1 MQSSPVAASI
11 ENVIPSF
18 YLCNTILFSLHHDPW
33 CAFHAL
39 FVRSWQKFLQDVSY
53 EQWIRVSSFSHEF
66 AFLILANFFHL
77 FLPSGRILYD
87 VPCKVCRD
95 HSSGKHYGIYACDG
109 CAGFFKRSIRR
120 NRQYVCKSKCDGLC
134 QVDKTHRNQCRACRL
149 KKCFEV
155 GMNRDAVQHERG
167 PRNSTLRKQMAMFIN
182 KDAAIRH
189 HEAFFMAPP
198 SMIPTLGLDLTIPR
212 NPFLTPPPYLPN
224 FSSSNSSPPSTVTST
239 PPPATTPNHSHH
251 ITSSP
256 QQTMLHQSVPAAHPL
271 IAVDAIRESAA
282 QLLFMNV
289 NFLKNLTPFTQLPM
303 SDQLLLFEESWREF
317 FIMGIAEHLLPINFT
332 QLLFAY
338 EFLNTACHEP
348 KSKISTET
356 MIREIEAF
364 QEILNK
370 FIQMRVDSNEY
381 VYLRAIV
388 LYKSELHNNNNN
400 NNNNSQDIITSTSDD
415 SSSELS
421 HNNSTT
427 TIKTSSSALSK
438 SLEETSKV
446 KALECNARDALA
458 AYEQN
463 YYGVAHQLRY
473 KNLLALLP
481 SLKLVSHCTIEE
493 LFFRRNIGHVPLLK
507 LLIDLYMQKKA

>member
-1 MQSSPVAASI
+1 MFP
-11 ENVIPSF
+11 
-18 YLCNTILFSLHHDPW
+18 
-33 CAFHAL
+33 
-39 FVRSWQKFLQDVSY
+39 
-53 EQWIRVSSFSHEF
+53 
-66 AFLILANFFHL
+66 
-77 FLPSGRILYD
+77 GRILYD

-120 NRQYVCKSKCDGLC
+120 NRQYVCKSKSDGLC
-134 QVDKTHRNQCRACRL
+134 MVDKTHRNQCRACRL

-182 KDAAIRH
+182 KDAAMRH
-189 HEAFFMAPP
+189 HEAFIMAGLPPPP
-198 SMIPTLGLDLTIPR
+198 SSGLQLGIDLSVPR
-212 NPFLTPPPYLPN
+212 INAFLTP
-224 FSSSNSSPPSTVTST
+224 SSYNSPPPSTVTST
-239 PPPATTPNHSHH
+239 PPPSITPHFHVP
-251 ITSSP
+251 SSP
-256 QQTMLHQSVPAAHPL
+256 QHHTTILSQSAAATTTHHL

-289 NFLKNLTPFTQLPM
+289 NFLKNLTPFTQLPLA
-303 SDQLLLFEESWREF
+303 DQLLLFEESWREF
-317 FIMGIAEHLLPINFT
+317 FIMGIAEHLLPVNFT

-338 EFLNTACHEP
+338 EFLNSTSHS
-348 KSKISTET
+348 KSKVSTET

-364 QEILNK
+364 QDILNK

-388 LYKSELHNNNNN
+388 LYKGEISGSSNNNNN
-400 NNNNSQDIITSTSDD
+400 NNNMINNNKDNSQDVITSTSDD
-415 SSSELS
+415 SSSEFS
-421 HNNSTT
+421 HNNSITT
-427 TIKTSSSALSK
+427 VKTSSSSILSK
-438 SLEETSKV
+438 RILEEPLKV
-446 KALECNARDALA
+446 KALEANARDALA

-463 YYGVAHQLRY
+463 YYGIAHQIRY

-507 LLIDLYMQKKA
+507 LLIDLYMQKKNNS

>member
-1 MQSSPVAASI
+1 
-11 ENVIPSF
+11 
-18 YLCNTILFSLHHDPW
+18 
-33 CAFHAL
+33 
-39 FVRSWQKFLQDVSY
+39 
-53 EQWIRVSSFSHEF
+53 
-66 AFLILANFFHL
+66 
-77 FLPSGRILYD
+77 
-87 VPCKVCRD
+87 
-95 HSSGKHYGIYACDG
+95 
-109 CAGFFKRSIRR
+109 
-120 NRQYVCKSKCDGLC
+120 
-134 QVDKTHRNQCRACRL
+134 
-149 KKCFEV
+149 
-155 GMNRDAVQHERG
+155 
-167 PRNSTLRKQMAMFIN
+167 
-182 KDAAIRH
+182 
-189 HEAFFMAPP
+189 
-198 SMIPTLGLDLTIPR
+198 
-212 NPFLTPPPYLPN
+212 
-224 FSSSNSSPPSTVTST
+224 
-239 PPPATTPNHSHH
+239 
-251 ITSSP
+251 
-256 QQTMLHQSVPAAHPL
+256 MLHQTAPTTHPL

-289 NFLKNLTPFTQLPM
+289 NFLKNLTPFTQLPL

-388 LYKSELHNNNNN
+388 LYKSDLNNNNNN

-415 SSSELS
+415 SSSDLS
-421 HNNSTT
+421 HNNSTA

-438 SLEETSKV
+438 SLDESSKV

-463 YYGVAHQLRY
+463 YYGVAHQIRY

-507 LLIDLYMQKKA
+507 LLVDLYMQKKAWDIWWNEIDLVKKATTNICWNHWLKVLRALKGEREKNRNRRKTIKKDEIVIYMISWAIGCTVGFELLETLTR

>member
-1 MQSSPVAASI
+1 MKMMQSPICSSPELMDPRFSQLRLPAS
-11 ENVIPSF
+11 
-18 YLCNTILFSLHHDPW
+18 
-33 CAFHAL
+33 
-39 FVRSWQKFLQDVSY
+39 
-53 EQWIRVSSFSHEF
+53 SSS
-66 AFLILANFFHL
+66 
-77 FLPSGRILYD
+77 RILYD

-120 NRQYVCKSKCDGLC
+120 NRQYVCKSKSDGLC
-134 QVDKTHRNQCRACRL
+134 MVDKTHRNQCRACRL

-155 GMNRDAVQHERG
+155 GMNRDAVQSERG
-167 PRNSTLRKQMAMFIN
+167 PRSSTLRKQMAMFIN

-189 HEAFFMAPP
+189 HEAFIMAGIPP
-198 SMIPTLGLDLTIPR
+198 PTQQMMPLGLDLSVSRLT
-212 NPFLTPPPYLPN
+212 NPFLTPSPYMSN
-224 FSSSNSSPPSTVTST
+224 FPTSSSSPTST
-239 PPPATTPNHSHH
+239 PPPSSTSFNHHH
-251 ITSSP
+251 HLTSSP
-256 QQTMLHQSVPAAHPL
+256 SHTTTASAHHHL

-289 NFLKNLTPFTQLPM
+289 NFLKNLTPFTQLPLA
-303 SDQLLLFEESWREF
+303 DQLLLFEESWREF

-338 EFLNTACHEP
+338 EFLNSTCQYEQS
-348 KSKISTET
+348 KSKVSMET

-364 QEILNK
+364 QEVLNK

-388 LYKSELHNNNNN
+388 LYKTDFENNNNN
-400 NNNNSQDIITSTSDD
+400 NDNSSNKNVKKDKDSSQDVITSTSDD
-415 SSSELS
+415 SSSDVS

-427 TIKTSSSALSK
+427 TIKTSSSAASTATSLK
-438 SLEETSKV
+438 VLEESQKV
-446 KALECNARDALA
+446 KALESNARDALA
-458 AYEQN
+458 AYEQS
-463 YYGVAHQLRY
+463 YYGIAHHIRY

-481 SLKLVSHCTIEE
+481 SLKLVSNYTIEE

-507 LLIDLYMQKKA
+507 LLIDLYMQKKSS

>member
-1 MQSSPVAASI
+1 
-11 ENVIPSF
+11 
-18 YLCNTILFSLHHDPW
+18 
-33 CAFHAL
+33 
-39 FVRSWQKFLQDVSY
+39 
-53 EQWIRVSSFSHEF
+53 
-66 AFLILANFFHL
+66 
-77 FLPSGRILYD
+77 
-87 VPCKVCRD
+87 
-95 HSSGKHYGIYACDG
+95 
-109 CAGFFKRSIRR
+109 
-120 NRQYVCKSKCDGLC
+120 
-134 QVDKTHRNQCRACRL
+134 
-149 KKCFEV
+149 
-155 GMNRDAVQHERG
+155 MNRDAVQHERG

-198 SMIPTLGLDLTIPR
+198 QMVPNMGMDLSVPR
-212 NPFLTPPPYLPN
+212 ITNPFLTPPPYLPS
-224 FSSSNSSPPSTVTST
+224 FSSANSSPPSTITST
-239 PPPATTPNHSHH
+239 PPPQPTTPVHSHH

-256 QQTMLHQSVPAAHPL
+256 QQTTVFHHQAPPAATHPL

-289 NFLKNLTPFTQLPM
+289 NFLKNLTPFTQLPL
-303 SDQLLLFEESWREF
+303 SDQLLLFEESWKEF

-370 FIQMRVDSNEY
+370 FIQMRVDSNEF

-388 LYKSELHNNNNN
+388 LYKSELNNNNN
-400 NNNNSQDIITSTSDD
+400 NNNNEKDKDSSQDIITSTSDD
-415 SSSELS
+415 SSSDLS

-427 TIKTSSSALSK
+427 TIKTNMSSK

-446 KALECNARDALA
+446 KALESNAKDALA
-458 AYEQN
+458 AYEQS
-463 YYGVAHQLRY
+463 YYGIAHQIRY

-481 SLKLVSHCTIEE
+481 SLKLVSHFTIEE

>member
-1 MQSSPVAASI
+1 MMEQWNRISAYFSHEISI
-11 ENVIPSF
+11 FSFLIRNERFSLFLSF
-18 YLCNTILFSLHHDPW
+18 YL
-33 CAFHAL
+33 
-39 FVRSWQKFLQDVSY
+39 V
-53 EQWIRVSSFSHEF
+53 
-66 AFLILANFFHL
+66 
-77 FLPSGRILYD
+77 SGRILYD

-198 SMIPTLGLDLTIPR
+198 SMIPTMGGLDLSVPR
-212 NPFLTPPPYLPN
+212 ITNPFLTPPPYLPN

-239 PPPATTPNHSHH
+239 PPSQTTPIHSHH

-256 QQTMLHQSVPAAHPL
+256 QQTILHQTAPSATHPL

-289 NFLKNLTPFTQLPM
+289 NFLKNLTPFAQLPLT
-303 SDQLLLFEESWREF
+303 DQLLLFEESWREF
-317 FIMGIAEHLLPINFT
+317 FIMGIAEHMLPINFT

-364 QEILNK
+364 QDVLNK

-388 LYKSELHNNNNN
+388 LYKNELSNNNNN
-400 NNNNSQDIITSTSDD
+400 NHSDKNKDSSQDIITSTSDD
-415 SSSELS
+415 SSSDLS
-421 HNNSTT
+421 HNNSTAT
-427 TIKTSSSALSK
+427 VKSSHSGR
-438 SLEETSKV
+438 SLEEPIKV
-446 KALECNARDALA
+446 KTLESNARDALA

-463 YYGVAHQLRY
+463 YYGIAHQIRY

-481 SLKLVSHCTIEE
+481 SLKLVSHYTIEE

-507 LLIDLYMQKKA
+507 LLIDLYMQKKS

>member
-1 MQSSPVAASI
+1 
-11 ENVIPSF
+11 
-18 YLCNTILFSLHHDPW
+18 
-33 CAFHAL
+33 
-39 FVRSWQKFLQDVSY
+39 
-53 EQWIRVSSFSHEF
+53 
-66 AFLILANFFHL
+66 
-77 FLPSGRILYD
+77 
-87 VPCKVCRD
+87 
-95 HSSGKHYGIYACDG
+95 
-109 CAGFFKRSIRR
+109 
-120 NRQYVCKSKCDGLC
+120 
-134 QVDKTHRNQCRACRL
+134 
-149 KKCFEV
+149 
-155 GMNRDAVQHERG
+155 MNRDAVQHERG

-198 SMIPTLGLDLTIPR
+198 QMIPNLGLDLTTVPR
-212 NPFLTPPPYLPN
+212 ITNPFLTPPPYLPN

-239 PPPATTPNHSHH
+239 PPLQTTPLHSHH

-256 QQTMLHQSVPAAHPL
+256 QQTILHSAPTTTHPL

-289 NFLKNLTPFTQLPM
+289 NFLKNLTPFTQLPL
-303 SDQLLLFEESWREF
+303 SDQLMLFEESWREF

-388 LYKSELHNNNNN
+388 LYKADLNNNNN
-400 NNNNSQDIITSTSDD
+400 NNNDKEKDNSQDIITSTSDD
-415 SSSELS
+415 SSSDLS
-421 HNNSTT
+421 HNNSTA
-427 TIKTSSSALSK
+427 TIKTTSSSSNK
-438 SLEETSKV
+438 SLEESMKV
-446 KALECNARDALA
+446 KALESNAKEALA

-463 YYGVAHQLRY
+463 YYGIAHQIRY

-481 SLKLVSHCTIEE
+481 SLKLVSQYTIEE

>member
-1 MQSSPVAASI
+1 
-11 ENVIPSF
+11 
-18 YLCNTILFSLHHDPW
+18 
-33 CAFHAL
+33 
-39 FVRSWQKFLQDVSY
+39 
-53 EQWIRVSSFSHEF
+53 
-66 AFLILANFFHL
+66 
-77 FLPSGRILYD
+77 
-87 VPCKVCRD
+87 
-95 HSSGKHYGIYACDG
+95 
-109 CAGFFKRSIRR
+109 
-120 NRQYVCKSKCDGLC
+120 
-134 QVDKTHRNQCRACRL
+134 
-149 KKCFEV
+149 
-155 GMNRDAVQHERG
+155 MNRDAVQHERG

-198 SMIPTLGLDLTIPR
+198 QMIPNMGMDLTVPR
-212 NPFLTPPPYLPN
+212 ITNPFLTPPPYLPN

-239 PPPATTPNHSHH
+239 PPPPTTPISHH

-256 QQTMLHQSVPAAHPL
+256 QQTILHQAPTTHPL

-289 NFLKNLTPFTQLPM
+289 NFLKNLTPFTQLPL

-317 FIMGIAEHLLPINFT
+317 FIMGIAEHMLPINFS

-364 QEILNK
+364 QEVLNK

-388 LYKSELHNNNNN
+388 LYKNDTSNNNNN
-400 NNNNSQDIITSTSDD
+400 NNNNNNDKDKDSSQDVITSTSDD
-415 SSSELS
+415 SSSDLS
-421 HNNSTT
+421 HNNSTA
-427 TIKTSSSALSK
+427 TIKTSSSGK
-438 SLEETSKV
+438 SLEESLKV
-446 KALECNARDALA
+446 KALENNARDALA

-463 YYGVAHQLRY
+463 YYGIAHQIRY
-473 KNLLALLP
+473 KNLLSLLP
-481 SLKLVSHCTIEE
+481 SLKLVSNFTIEE

-507 LLIDLYMQKKA
+507 LLVDLYMQKKSQ

>member
-1 MQSSPVAASI
+1 M
-11 ENVIPSF
+11 
-18 YLCNTILFSLHHDPW
+18 
-33 CAFHAL
+33 
-39 FVRSWQKFLQDVSY
+39 
-53 EQWIRVSSFSHEF
+53 
-66 AFLILANFFHL
+66 
-77 FLPSGRILYD
+77 
-87 VPCKVCRD
+87 PCKVCRD

-120 NRQYVCKSKCDGLC
+120 QRQYVCKSKSDGLC

-198 SMIPTLGLDLTIPR
+198 QMIPNLGLDLSVPR
-212 NPFLTPPPYLPN
+212 ITNPFLTPPPYLPN

-239 PPPATTPNHSHH
+239 PPPQTTP
-251 ITSSP
+251 IQSP
-256 QQTMLHQSVPAAHPL
+256 QHSIPQTHPL

-289 NFLKNLTPFTQLPM
+289 NFLKNLTPFTQLPL
-303 SDQLLLFEESWREF
+303 SDQLRLFEDSWREF

-348 KSKISTET
+348 KSKISTDT

-364 QEILNK
+364 QDVLNK

-388 LYKSELHNNNNN
+388 LYKSDNNNN
-400 NNNNSQDIITSTSDD
+400 DEDKDRDVITSTSDD
-415 SSSELS
+415 SDMS
-421 HNNSTT
+421 HMNG
-427 TIKTSSSALSK
+427 K
-438 SLEETSKV
+438 SLEEPMKV
-446 KALECNARDALA
+446 KTLGGNARDALA

-463 YYGVAHQLRY
+463 YYPIAHQMRY
-473 KNLLALLP
+473 KNLLGLLP
-481 SLKLVSHCTIEE
+481 SLKLVSHFTIEE

-507 LLIDLYMQKKA
+507 LLVDLYMQQKKS

>member
-1 MQSSPVAASI
+1 MRLCFLHRMQKNNGI
-11 ENVIPSF
+11 TF
-18 YLCNTILFSLHHDPW
+18 HHD
-33 CAFHAL
+33 F
-39 FVRSWQKFLQDVSY
+39 FGFLTFQT
-53 EQWIRVSSFSHEF
+53 FSI
-66 AFLILANFFHL
+66 A
-77 FLPSGRILYD
+77 GRILYD

-120 NRQYVCKSKCDGLC
+120 NRQYVCKSKSDGLC

-182 KDAAIRH
+182 KDAAIRQ

-198 SMIPTLGLDLTIPR
+198 MMPSLGMDLSVPR
-212 NPFLTPPPYLPN
+212 ITNPFLTPPPYLPN
-224 FSSSNSSPPSTVTST
+224 FSSSSSSPPSTVTST
-239 PPPATTPNHSHH
+239 PPPQTPQ
-251 ITSSP
+251 SP
-256 QQTMLHQSVPAAHPL
+256 QHTTIPPTHPL

-289 NFLKNLTPFTQLPM
+289 NFLKNLTPFTQLPL
-303 SDQLLLFEESWREF
+303 SDQLLLFENSWREF

-364 QEILNK
+364 QDVLNK
-370 FIQMRVDSNEY
+370 FIQMRVDNNEF

-388 LYKSELHNNNNN
+388 LYKCDTNNNNDDDKDRDVI
-400 NNNNSQDIITSTSDD
+400 SSTSDD
-415 SSSELS
+415 TEIPNFSG
-421 HNNSTT
+421 
-427 TIKTSSSALSK
+427 KT
-438 SLEETSKV
+438 LEDSMKV
-446 KALECNARDALA
+446 RTLGRNAREALA
-458 AYEQN
+458 AYEQS
-463 YYGVAHQLRY
+463 YYPMAHQMRF
-473 KNLLALLP
+473 KNLLGLLP
-481 SLKLVSHCTIEE
+481 ALKLVSHFTIEE

-507 LLIDLYMQKKA
+507 LLVDLYLQQKKS